1 MFSFF
6 FFFFF
11 FQNQAVHVQPFLG
24 LQKHAKFGRKKKG
37 VLSLAMFTNN
47 WIWQTNEW
55 KSETSKYYLHV
66 GSFWYLENICCVLSE
81 SFFTRMIDIHTVILK
96 PPPPLEIYQESQQ
109 RCQWVPL
116 KNSETRLGVP
126 SIAGRLL
133 KVIETCV
140 NDLSLQTHTP
150 LHYILGLSSQPLT
163 PAKRWQNFEIWS
175 RGTSCSNRC
184 LWSLSN
190 STRFKKNS

>member
-1 MFSFF
+1 M
-6 FFFFF
+6 
-11 FQNQAVHVQPFLG
+11 
-24 LQKHAKFGRKKKG
+24 
-37 VLSLAMFTNN
+37 
-47 WIWQTNEW
+47 
-55 KSETSKYYLHV
+55 
-66 GSFWYLENICCVLSE
+66 
-81 SFFTRMIDIHTVILK
+81 
-96 PPPPLEIYQESQQ
+96 
-109 RCQWVPL
+109 PL
-116 KNSETRLGVP
+116 KCNIFLIGNKHKSDARSSDSWSGRFVWNQLLLATICYKTNFLFETRLGVP

-140 NDLSLQTHTP
+140 YDLSLQTHTP

-190 STRFKKNS
+190 STRFRKEFVIKSFDVPKIDKIPIVDCRIQHTWQSKMLSKWCKQCTQNLWFFQSKCPTSHCDYFF